1 MKLYS
6 IHCGYY
12 DEEISEGI
20 YEFHINIPIVA
31 KDLEE
36 AKSKVRKNINFQ
48 KKKMHIDGIQE
59 IKMVDGFKIELIAIE
74 STIAE
79 TSTVDFVSSA
89 TIVENYLHRDL

>member
-1 MKLYS
+1 
-6 IHCGYY
+6 
-12 DEEISEGI
+12 
-20 YEFHINIPIVA
+20 
-31 KDLEE
+31 
-36 AKSKVRKNINFQ
+36 
-48 KKKMHIDGIQE
+48 MHIDGIQE